1 MKNKIMFISGAMI
14 LLWFIYLFKVPPTSA
29 KYTNEVGSTVNGGI
43 AFYVVDLGYQNAE
56 IKLDKITPS
65 DDLYEYDFTV
75 SNYTKDKRLETNAIY
90 NVIIRTT
97 TNLNLEYY
105 LYMNDGLND
114 ILMDRE
120 VIQDNDGTYFYV
132 MKTNK
137 ENFGFTENQQNK
149 YTLKIKFP
157 LDYINS
163 KYQDIIESIEIIIN
177 SEQVIN

>member
-1 MKNKIMFISGAMI
+1 MKNKIMIISGAMI
-14 LLWFIYLFKVPPTSA
+14 ILWVVYLFKVPPTSA
-29 KYTNEVGSTVNGGI
+29 KYANEVDSKVQGGI
-43 AFYVVDLGYQNAE
+43 AFYVVEPGYQNNE
-56 IKLDKITPS
+56 IKLDKIIPS
-65 DDLYEYDFTV
+65 ENLYEYDFSV
-75 SNYTKDKRLETNAIY
+75 SNYTKDKRLETNAKY

-114 ILMDRE
+114 ILIDRE
-120 VIQDNDGTYFYV
+120 IVEDEDGTYYYV
-132 MKTNK
+132 MKTLD
-137 ENFGFTENQQNK
+137 ENFGFTENQQNN

-163 KYQDIIESIEIIIN
+163 KYQDIIESIEIIIK